1 MPNTQQKRSCSQADK
16 HAWLLSTIVWLSYTV
31 DLIEFWT
38 FFFLSLDSQW
48 VWHYVPCLDILG
60 RRSCCLANLPHWTG
74 KMGSNER
81 WDWKVS
87 FVGLILVNVK
97 WNSYPDFSLSPHRSA
112 ARSLFREEEFQGK
125 PLGTG
130 YEIVDICLS
139 VNSQVSTW
147 APHLNSSVFQLPI
160 MKIATTHSNVNN
172 PSSTSVVCGKQSWND
187 SK

>member
-1 MPNTQQKRSCSQADK
+1 MPNTQPKKSCSQANK
-16 HAWLLSTIVWLSYTV
+16 HAWLLSTILWLSYTV

-48 VWHYVPCLDILG
+48 VWHHVPCLDILG

-97 WNSYPDFSLSPHRSA
+97 WNSYPDFSLSPRHFA
-112 ARSLFREEEFQGK
+112 ARSLFSWGRISRKASGSR
-125 PLGTG
+125 
-130 YEIVDICLS
+130 VW
-139 VNSQVSTW
+139 NSW
-147 APHLNSSVFQLPI
+147 HLPI
-160 MKIATTHSNVNN
+160 NEFSSKHLSTPLEFLSLLTTNNENSNY
-172 PSSTSVVCGKQSWND
+172 PLQCQ
-187 SK
+187 